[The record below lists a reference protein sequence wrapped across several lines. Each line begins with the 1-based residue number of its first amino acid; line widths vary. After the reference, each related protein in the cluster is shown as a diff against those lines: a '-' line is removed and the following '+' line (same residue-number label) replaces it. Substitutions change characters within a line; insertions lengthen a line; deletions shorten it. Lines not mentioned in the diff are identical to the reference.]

1 MSENS
6 FIMLFFVHGGDYAQL
21 NFLQST
27 CGLDQTRKDY

>member
-6 FIMLFFVHGGDYAQL
+6 FIMSFFVHGGHYAQF

-27 CGLDQTRKDY
+27 SRMEKL